1 MAFNLEDYETVE
13 ERLSKFWKDNP
24 DGRIETQRSYA
35 PGASSDEYV
44 FVARV
49 FRTEA
54 DQHPVSTGWAS
65 ETKTTSGFN
74 KFACELSESSAIGR
88 ALANWTYAKKGA
100 RPSQLEMERVAK
112 GNNELVKP
120 MYGKPGSKSAA
131 METALRTSIKN
142 DPWEAPKLE
151 DPAPVAWSV
160 QDVAKE
166 LNAEVA
172 EVVFDC
178 KHGQML
184 KKEGTS
190 KTGRPF
196 MGYVCTERNKA
207 DQCEPQ
213 WAKITANGKWYFPD
227 PDKDK

>member
-13 ERLSKFWKDNP
+13 ERLAKFWNDNP
-24 DGRIETQRSYA
+24 DGRIETERVVSHNA
-35 PGASSDEYV
+35 PADEYV
-44 FVARV
+44 FVARLY
-49 FRTEA
+49 RTEA
-54 DQHPVSTGWAS
+54 DKHPVSTGWAS
-65 ETKTTSGFN
+65 ETKTSSGFN
-74 KFACELSESSAIGR
+74 KFACELSESSSLGR

-100 RPSQLEMERVAK
+100 RPSQVEMERVAK
-112 GNNELVKP
+112 GNNEPVKP

-131 METALRTSIKN
+131 MEMALRTSIKN
-142 DPWEAPKLE
+142 EPFTAPTLE
-151 DPAPVAWSV
+151 DPAPIAWSV
-160 QDVAKE
+160 EDVAKE
-166 LNAEVA
+166 LNAEVVG
-172 EVVFDC
+172 EVFDC

-207 DQCEPQ
+207 DQCEPK

>member
-13 ERLSKFWKDNP
+13 ERLGKFWNDNP
-24 DGRIETQRSYA
+24 DGRIETERIVAINSN
-35 PGASSDEYV
+35 SDEFV
-44 FVARV
+44 FVARLY
-49 FRTEA
+49 RTEA
-54 DQHPVSTGWAS
+54 DKHPVSTGWAS
-65 ETKTTSGFN
+65 ETKTSSGFN
-74 KFACELSESSAIGR
+74 KFACELSESSALGR

-100 RPSQLEMERVAK
+100 RPSQVEMERVAK
-112 GNNELVKP
+112 GNNEPVKP
-120 MYGKPGSKSAA
+120 IYGKPGSKSAA
-131 METALRTSIKN
+131 MESALRTSINN

-166 LNAEVA
+166 LNAEVVA
-172 EVVFDC
+172 EVFDC

-196 MGYVCTERNKA
+196 MGYVCTERNKEN
-207 DQCEPQ
+207 QCEPK

>member
-13 ERLSKFWKDNP
+13 ERLGKFWNDNP
-24 DGRIETQRSYA
+24 DGRIETERIVALNA
-35 PGASSDEYV
+35 PSDEYV
-44 FVARV
+44 FVARL

-54 DQHPVSTGWAS
+54 DKYPVSTGWAS
-65 ETKTTSGFN
+65 ETKTSSGFN
-74 KFACELSESSAIGR
+74 KFACELAESSALGR
-88 ALANWTYAKKGA
+88 ALANWTYAKKGS

-112 GNNELVKP
+112 GNNEPVKP

-131 METALRTSIKN
+131 MEMALRTSIKN
-142 DPWEAPKLE
+142 EPFTAPTLE
-151 DPAPVAWSV
+151 DPAPIAWSV
-160 QDVAKE
+160 EDVAKE
-166 LNAEVA
+166 LNAEVVG
-172 EVVFDC
+172 EVFDC

-207 DQCEPQ
+207 DQCEPK
-213 WAKITANGKWYFPD
+213 WAKITSNGKWYFPD

>member
-13 ERLSKFWKDNP
+13 ERLAKFWNDNP
-24 DGRIETQRSYA
+24 DGRIETERVVALNA
-35 PGASSDEYV
+35 PSDEYV
-44 FVARV
+44 FVARLY
-49 FRTEA
+49 RTEA
-54 DQHPVSTGWAS
+54 DKHPVSTGWAS
-65 ETKTTSGFN
+65 ETKTSSGFN
-74 KFACELSESSAIGR
+74 KFACELSESSALGR

-100 RPSQLEMERVAK
+100 RPSQIEMERVAK
-112 GNNELVKP
+112 GNNEPVKP
-120 MYGKPGSKSAA
+120 IYGKPGSKSAA

-166 LNAEVA
+166 LNAEVVA
-172 EVVFDC
+172 EVFDC

-196 MGYVCTERNKA
+196 MGYVCTERNKEN
-207 DQCEPQ
+207 QCEPK